1 MRRDK
6 YFLDTLEKIK
16 NLLSEFNFKGT
27 VYLFGS
33 SVREDFKESSDID
46 LAVLTSDKKII
57 TLLRYQL
64 EELPIPYKI
73 DLVDLEEV
81 SKDLKEE
88 ILKSGVVIWNSL

>member
-16 NLLSEFNFKGT
+16 NLLSELNLKGT

-33 SVREDFKESSDID
+33 SVREDYKESSDID

>member
-1 MRRDK
+1 MRKDK

-16 NLLSEFNFKGT
+16 NLLSELNFKGT

-33 SVREDFKESSDID
+33 SVREDYKESSDID

-88 ILKSGVVIWNSL
+88 ILKSGVVIWKN

>member
-1 MRRDK
+1 MRKDK
-6 YFLDTLEKIK
+6 YFRDTLEKIK

-33 SVREDFKESSDID
+33 SVREDYKESSDID

-88 ILKSGVVIWNSL
+88 ILKSGVVIWKN

>member
-16 NLLSEFNFKGT
+16 NLLSELNLKGT

-33 SVREDFKESSDID
+33 SVREDYKESSDID

-88 ILKSGVVIWNSL
+88 ILKSGVVIWKN